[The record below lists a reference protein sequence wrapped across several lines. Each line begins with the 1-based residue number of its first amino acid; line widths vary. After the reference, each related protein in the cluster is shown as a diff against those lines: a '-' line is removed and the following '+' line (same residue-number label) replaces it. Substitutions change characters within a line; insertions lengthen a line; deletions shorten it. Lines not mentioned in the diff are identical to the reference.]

1 MSPRRAD
8 PELRLALIDIGARLL
23 AEGGPRALS
32 TRRLAA
38 EAGCSTQAVYTHFG
52 GMSGLVR
59 EMVHE
64 GFDRLQTHFAHVAD
78 SDDPVADI
86 ALLGIAYR
94 RNGGRNPHLYAIMFG
109 TTTHTGYRLN
119 EPDRQYGRYTLGRVS
134 RTAARC
140 IDSGRFTA
148 ADPELVAHHMWTAVH
163 GIVSLELGDYLI
175 PPYDA
180 DTCFETQL
188 VNLMVAQGDGRARA
202 TRSIAA
208 ARLRAVGLEER
219 AGGLEE
225 RAGGLPAPS

>member
-8 PELRLALIDIGARLL
+8 PGLRLALIDIGARLL

-32 TRRLAA
+32 TRRVAA

-64 GFDRLQTHFAHVAD
+64 GFDRLQTHFAEVAD
-78 SDDPVADI
+78 SPDPVADM
-86 ALLGIAYR
+86 ALLGHAYR
-94 RNGGRNPHLYAIMFG
+94 RNGARNPHLYAIMFG
-109 TTTHTGYRLN
+109 TTTHTGFRLS
-119 EPDRQYGRYTLGRVS
+119 EPDRQYGRHTLSRVT
-134 RTAARC
+134 RTAGRC
-140 IDSGRFTA
+140 IASGRFTV

-188 VNLMVAQGDGRARA
+188 VNLMVAEGDDRDGA
-202 TRSIAA
+202 TRSVAA
-208 ARLRAVGLEER
+208 ARLRAAGIEEER
-219 AGGLEE
+219 ADDM
-225 RAGGLPAPS
+225 AAPS